1 MPPKVSRVIS
11 KSTQIKG
18 KVMYKLS
25 GFFFSVII
33 LILPLSSCGEKKFFG
48 DVVPKSKPP
57 IVEKK
62 ETVFDLFKDKDENT
76 EIAVNKYIWV
86 ATLEVLNFLP
96 IISADPFTGII
107 SFGLG
112 KVPGSNVKYRGTV
125 LINDPALD
133 ARSLKVSLI
142 SNDGNLLDPK
152 TVREVENSIL
162 NRARQIYLE
171 QEKL

>member
-1 MPPKVSRVIS
+1 MH
-11 KSTQIKG
+11 
-18 KVMYKLS
+18 KLS
-25 GFFFSVII
+25 GFFFSTVIMI
-33 LILPLSSCGEKKFFG
+33 IFLSSCGEKKFFG
-48 DVVPKSKPP
+48 DVLPASTPP

-62 ETVFDLFKDKDENT
+62 ASIFDLYKNKDENT
-76 EIAVNKYIWV
+76 AIAVNKYIWV

-96 IISADPFTGII
+96 VISADPFTGII

-112 KVPGSNVKYRGTV
+112 KVPGSNRRYKGTV

-142 SNDGNLLDPK
+142 SKDGSLLDPK

-162 NRARQIYLE
+162 NRARQIYRE
-171 QEKL
+171 QGKL

>member
-25 GFFFSVII
+25 GFFFSVIF
-33 LILPLSSCGEKKFFG
+33 LVLPLSSCGEKKFFG
-48 DVVPKSKPP
+48 DVVPKSTPP

-62 ETVFDLFKDKDENT
+62 ETVFDLFKNKDENT

-112 KVPGSNVKYRGTV
+112 KVPGSNLKYRGTV
-125 LINDPALD
+125 LVNDPALD

-171 QEKL
+171 QGKL

>member
-1 MPPKVSRVIS
+1 MH
-11 KSTQIKG
+11 
-18 KVMYKLS
+18 KLS
-25 GFFFSVII
+25 GFFFSTVIMI
-33 LILPLSSCGEKKFFG
+33 IFLSSCGEKKFFG
-48 DVVPKSKPP
+48 DVLPASTPP

-62 ETVFDLFKDKDENT
+62 ESIFDLYKNKDENT
-76 EIAVNKYIWV
+76 AIAVNKYIWV

-96 IISADPFTGII
+96 VISADPFTGII

-112 KVPGSNVKYRGTV
+112 KVPGSNRRYKGTV

-142 SNDGNLLDPK
+142 SKDGNLLDPK

-162 NRARQIYLE
+162 NRARQIYQE
-171 QEKL
+171 QGKL

>member
-1 MPPKVSRVIS
+1 MIFLKN
-11 KSTQIKG
+11 
-18 KVMYKLS
+18 
-25 GFFFSVII
+25 
-33 LILPLSSCGEKKFFG
+33 
-48 DVVPKSKPP
+48 
-57 IVEKK
+57 
-62 ETVFDLFKDKDENT
+62 KDENT

-112 KVPGSNVKYRGTV
+112 KVPGSNLKYRGTV
-125 LINDPALD
+125 LVNDPALD

-171 QEKL
+171 QGKL

>member
-1 MPPKVSRVIS
+1 MA
-11 KSTQIKG
+11 
-18 KVMYKLS
+18 
-25 GFFFSVII
+25 
-33 LILPLSSCGEKKFFG
+33 LPLSGCGEKKFFG
-48 DVVPKSKPP
+48 DVVPISKPP

-62 ETVFDLFKDKDENT
+62 ETVFDLFKNKDVNT
-76 EIAVNKYIWV
+76 AIAVNKYIWV

-112 KVPGSNVKYRGTV
+112 KVPGSNRKYKGTV

-142 SNDGNLLDPK
+142 SKDGNLLDPK
-152 TVREVENSIL
+152 TVKEVENSIL
-162 NRARQIYLE
+162 NRARQIYQE
-171 QEKL
+171 QGKL

>member
-1 MPPKVSRVIS
+1 
-11 KSTQIKG
+11 
-18 KVMYKLS
+18 MYKLS

-48 DVVPKSKPP
+48 DVVPKSNPP

-62 ETVFDLFKDKDENT
+62 ETVFDLFKNKNQNT

-112 KVPGSNVKYRGTV
+112 KVPGSNLKYRGTV
-125 LINDPALD
+125 LVNDPALD

-171 QEKL
+171 QGKL

>member
-1 MPPKVSRVIS
+1 MH
-11 KSTQIKG
+11 
-18 KVMYKLS
+18 KLS
-25 GFFFSVII
+25 GFFFSAII
-33 LILPLSSCGEKKFFG
+33 MILLLSSCGEKKFFG
-48 DVVPKSKPP
+48 DVLPASKPQ
-57 IVEKK
+57 IVEEKGN
-62 ETVFDLFKDKDENT
+62 VFDLFKNKDENT

-96 IISADPFTGII
+96 IISADPFTGVI

-112 KVPGSNVKYRGTV
+112 KVPGSNLKYKGTV

-142 SNDGNLLDPK
+142 TKDGSLVDPK
-152 TVREVENSIL
+152 TIRKVENSIL
-162 NRARQIYLE
+162 NRARQIYQE

>member
-1 MPPKVSRVIS
+1 
-11 KSTQIKG
+11 
-18 KVMYKLS
+18 MYKLTGLFCS
-25 GFFFSVII
+25 AII
-33 LILPLSSCGEKKFFG
+33 MVLPLSGCGEKKFFG
-48 DVVPKSKPP
+48 DLLPASKPQ

-62 ETVFDLFKDKDENT
+62 ENVFDLFKNKDENT

-96 IISADPFTGII
+96 IISADPFTGVI

-112 KVPGSNVKYRGTV
+112 KVPGSNLKYKGTV

-142 SNDGNLLDPK
+142 TKDGSLVNPK
-152 TVREVENSIL
+152 TIRKVENSIL
-162 NRARQIYLE
+162 NRARQIYQE
-171 QEKL
+171 QGKL

>member
-1 MPPKVSRVIS
+1 
-11 KSTQIKG
+11 
-18 KVMYKLS
+18 MYKLS
-25 GFFFSVII
+25 GFFFSVVF
-33 LILPLSSCGEKKFFG
+33 LVLPLSNCGEKKFFG
-48 DVVPKSKPP
+48 DVVPKSTPP

-62 ETVFDLFKDKDENT
+62 ETVFDLFKNKNENT

-112 KVPGSNVKYRGTV
+112 KVPGSNLKYRGTV
-125 LINDPALD
+125 LVNDPALD

-171 QEKL
+171 QGKL

>member
-1 MPPKVSRVIS
+1 M
-11 KSTQIKG
+11 
-18 KVMYKLS
+18 
-25 GFFFSVII
+25 I
-33 LILPLSSCGEKKFFG
+33 LLLSSCGEKKFFG
-48 DVVPKSKPP
+48 DVLPKSTPP
-57 IVEKK
+57 IVEEK
-62 ETVFDLFKDKDENT
+62 ETIFELFKDKDQNT
-76 EIAVNKYIWV
+76 AIAVNKYIWV

-112 KVPGSNVKYRGTV
+112 KVPGSNSRYKGTV

-142 SNDGNLLDPK
+142 SENGNLLDPK

-162 NRARQIYLE
+162 NRARQIYKE
-171 QEKL
+171 QGKL

>member
-1 MPPKVSRVIS
+1 MH
-11 KSTQIKG
+11 
-18 KVMYKLS
+18 KLS
-25 GFFFSVII
+25 GFFFSTVIMI
-33 LILPLSSCGEKKFFG
+33 IFLSSCGEKKFFG
-48 DVVPKSKPP
+48 DVLPASTPP

-62 ETVFDLFKDKDENT
+62 GSIFDLYKNKDENT
-76 EIAVNKYIWV
+76 AIAVNKYIWV

-96 IISADPFTGII
+96 VISADPFTGII

-112 KVPGSNVKYRGTV
+112 KVPGSNRRYKGTV

-142 SNDGNLLDPK
+142 SKDGNLLDPK

-162 NRARQIYLE
+162 NRARQIYQE
-171 QEKL
+171 QGKL

>member
-1 MPPKVSRVIS
+1 MH
-11 KSTQIKG
+11 
-18 KVMYKLS
+18 KLS
-25 GFFFSVII
+25 GFFFSTVIMI
-33 LILPLSSCGEKKFFG
+33 IFLSSCGEKKFFG
-48 DVVPKSKPP
+48 DVLPKSTPP
-57 IVEKK
+57 IVEEK
-62 ETVFDLFKDKDENT
+62 ETIFELFKDKDQNT
-76 EIAVNKYIWV
+76 AIAVNKYIWV

-112 KVPGSNVKYRGTV
+112 KVPGSNSRYKGTV

-142 SNDGNLLDPK
+142 SENGNLLDPK

-162 NRARQIYLE
+162 NRARQIYKE
-171 QEKL
+171 QGKL

>member
-1 MPPKVSRVIS
+1 
-11 KSTQIKG
+11 
-18 KVMYKLS
+18 MYKLS
-25 GFFFSVII
+25 GFFFSVIF
-33 LILPLSSCGEKKFFG
+33 LVLPLSSCGEKKFFG
-48 DVVPKSKPP
+48 DVVPASTPP

-62 ETVFDLFKDKDENT
+62 ETVFDLFKNKNENT

-125 LINDPALD
+125 LVNDPALD

-171 QEKL
+171 QGKL